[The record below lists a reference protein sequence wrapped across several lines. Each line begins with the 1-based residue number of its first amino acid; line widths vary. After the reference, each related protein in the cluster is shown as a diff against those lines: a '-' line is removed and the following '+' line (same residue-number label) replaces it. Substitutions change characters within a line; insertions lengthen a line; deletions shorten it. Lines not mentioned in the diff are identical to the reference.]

1 MTETLRRL
9 PLREAVLLPGLFKN
23 RSDLNR
29 EYVLSLKTANLLQNH
44 YLEAGLWGPHGMPE
58 HAHWGWESPTC
69 QIRGEFLGHWLS
81 AAAHIVATSGDLEIK
96 GKADFIVS
104 EVARCQQENGGEW
117 AGPIPEKYLDWL
129 ARGKTVW
136 APHCTIHRNMMG
148 LYDMYAWTG
157 NQQALDILVKWARW
171 FHRWTGQFTQD
182 HFARMLDIETGGMLE
197 SWADLYGVTGDKEHL
212 ELVNRYYHRH
222 LFDPLLSGQDVL
234 TNQHANTT
242 IPEIQGAARAW
253 EVTGEERWREVVEAY
268 WCSAVVERG
277 YYATG
282 GQTSGEY
289 WTPPS
294 QLSARLGDKNQEHCT
309 VYNMMRVADYLL
321 RWTGETS
328 YADYWERNL
337 YNGTLAQQNATTGMV
352 AYFLPM
358 RSGSSKQWGTP
369 TENFWCC
376 HGTLIQAQS
385 QYLNHIVY
393 GGDDGSLV
401 ISQYIPC
408 ELEFDHRGA
417 RVKVTLSAANDAQ
430 PQSRPGGRMYDL
442 KVESDPPQQL
452 AIKFRVPWWIKGAA
466 TLSVNGED
474 QTSAS
479 NPSSY
484 AAISRTWPDDTVRL
498 TLPHGLTTEPLPDRP
513 STVAFMEGPVVLAGV
528 LGEGPA
534 RSGKDWSPQMGVET
548 LSERPL
554 LARPEDPAAVLVPD
568 SDWEFSGRRIGYR
581 TIGQAQN
588 FRLIPLYEIRDESY
602 AIYFP
607 IERPSKEA
615 TFDLMT

>member
-1 MTETLRRL
+1 
-9 PLREAVLLPGLFKN
+9 
-23 RSDLNR
+23 
-29 EYVLSLKTANLLQNH
+29 
-44 YLEAGLWGPHGMPE
+44 
-58 HAHWGWESPTC
+58 
-69 QIRGEFLGHWLS
+69 
-81 AAAHIVATSGDLEIK
+81 
-96 GKADFIVS
+96 
-104 EVARCQQENGGEW
+104 
-117 AGPIPEKYLDWL
+117 
-129 ARGKTVW
+129 VW